1 MGAYAVG
8 RRLLAGLTVLVVA
21 GGCAGAPSM
30 TSPAPTY
37 EPTTTGVAPRAPTR
51 TAIPAPTGITNIGRP
66 ADDGARIIAI
76 DSNQAHLLV
85 PTPRARDLTI
95 DSPAVGHI
103 VKVRLL
109 LPGGFDARPSTRW
122 PVLYLLHGGSGTYS
136 DWSEYFDVDAL
147 TARTDLL
154 VVMPEGGGHEPG
166 GATYSDWWNLGKGGQ
181 PAWETFHLVEL
192 RQLLERNWHAGD
204 KRAIAGYSAGG
215 YGAMAYAELQPG
227 LFRFAGSYSG
237 PLDVFGPGAD
247 HEWWGSPYKLWG
259 DHVTNVDVWKA
270 HDPTS
275 NAAALKGTKL
285 YVAYGNGVVGPLDN
299 GKVSPFDPDGSSE
312 REIGIESALF
322 VDRLAELRIPVTV
335 YAYGNGTHNGPYMQR
350 DFDRSFPLILKALGL

>member
-1 MGAYAVG
+1 VAEIDMG
-8 RRLLAGLTVLVVA
+8 RRLLAGLTVLVLA
-21 GGCAGAPSM
+21 GGCTGSASM
-30 TSPAPTY
+30 TSRPPTS
-37 EPTTTGVAPRAPTR
+37 EPTATVTPAPTR
-51 TAIPAPTGITNIGRP
+51 TAAPTPTAVPTIGLP
-66 ADDGARIIAI
+66 ADDGARIIAV
-76 DSNQAHLLV
+76 DTNPTHLLV
-85 PTPRARDLTI
+85 PTTRARDLTI

-109 LPGGFDARPSTRW
+109 LPEPFDAQPTTRW

-136 DWSEYFDVDAL
+136 DWSEFFDVEAL
-147 TARTDLL
+147 TAPTDLL
-154 VVMPEGGGHEPG
+154 VVMPEGGGHEPD
-166 GATYSDWWNLGKGGQ
+166 GAQYSDYWNGGKGG
-181 PAWETFHLVEL
+181 PPMWETFHLIEL

-215 YGAMAYAELQPG
+215 YGAIEYAEHQRG

-247 HEWWGSPYKLWG
+247 YLWWGSPYNLWG

-270 HDPTS
+270 HDPTT
-275 NAAALKGTKL
+275 NAAALKGTAL

-299 GKVSPFDPDGSSE
+299 GKPSPFDPDGASE

-322 VDRLAELRIPVTV
+322 VKRLAELKIPVTV

-350 DFDRSFPLILKALGL
+350 DFDRSFPLILKALSR